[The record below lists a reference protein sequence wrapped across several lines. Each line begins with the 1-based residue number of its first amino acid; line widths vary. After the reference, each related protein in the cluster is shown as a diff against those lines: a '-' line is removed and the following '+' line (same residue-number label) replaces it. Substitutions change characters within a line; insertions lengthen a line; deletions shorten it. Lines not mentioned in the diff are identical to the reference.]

1 MRDFSE
7 YCVDIDAMQEA
18 DNESYNNKKRALRVV
33 PESTD
38 AAEVKS
44 PVIKKSH
51 PPNVHQ
57 LPKPKK
63 VSELIK
69 NKKPKD
75 WLIEQIGAKRNL
87 MLLAGESGSGKTS
100 LCYSMADAIATGG
113 LFLNTFQAKK
123 QNVLFIQADESS
135 SNCSDKLT
143 TMAITS
149 DIDFIFA
156 EDGFTRLTVNELN
169 KFENLLEGKD
179 YGAVFLDSITT
190 LLTGGKHTMK
200 DAEFSA
206 PLYFLN
212 NIASKRN
219 ILIVFTCHL
228 RKPEKGERKRVTK
241 HDVMGSNTIFS
252 SSSDVWSLHKA
263 IDSQLEDHY
272 YFHCLKGRN
281 CQEEAFYNLQGDD
294 EAYKWYIHSAGDG
307 QLTPDEERSC
317 TTKVLRLFYE
327 QDHAL
332 NVFQIANE
340 VKFSEKQVRRVCRD
354 LVLTNKLRRFEQISG
369 VGRPT
374 WFYNHVI

>member
-1 MRDFSE
+1 MAEFG
-7 YCVDIDAMQEA
+7 YDIDAQEKA
-18 DNESYNNKKRALRVV
+18 DNEAYMNKNRALKVV
-33 PESTD
+33 AESTD
-38 AAEVKS
+38 AADVKS
-44 PVIKKSH
+44 VEVKKSH
-51 PPNVHQ
+51 LPNVHQ

-69 NKKPKD
+69 DKKPKN
-75 WLIEQIGAKRNL
+75 WLIEQIGAKGNL

-100 LCYSMADAIATGG
+100 LCYSMADAVATGG

-135 SNCSDKLT
+135 SNCSEKLT

-156 EDGFTRLTVNELN
+156 EDGFNRLTVNDLN
-169 KFENLLEGKD
+169 KFEHLLEGKN

-212 NIASKRN
+212 NIASKKN

-241 HDVMGSNTIFS
+241 HDVMGSGAIFS
-252 SSSDVWSLHKA
+252 SASDVWSLHKA

-281 CQEEAFYNLQGDD
+281 CQDDAFYNLQGDD

-317 TTKVLRLFYE
+317 TAKVLKLFYE
-327 QDHAL
+327 QDSAL
-332 NVFQIANE
+332 NVYQIANE

-354 LVLTNKLRRFEQISG
+354 LVLTNKLNRFEQIQG

-374 WFYNHVI
+374 WFYKHVI